1 MRKRRAITCREMV
14 ELMTDYLEG
23 AMPRRLRGQLEQHLA
38 GCDGCRNVL
47 EQLRETVRIT
57 GTLTEEQ
64 IPEEHKA
71 SLLLAFRNWRSE
83 S

>member
-1 MRKRRAITCREMV
+1 MRKRRGITCREMV

-23 AMPRRLRGQLEQHLA
+23 AMPRRLRGRFEQHLA
-38 GCDGCRNVL
+38 RCDGCTNAL

-64 IPEEHKA
+64 IPEEHRA
-71 SLLLAFRNWRSE
+71 RLLVAFRDWRQGG
-83 S
+83 